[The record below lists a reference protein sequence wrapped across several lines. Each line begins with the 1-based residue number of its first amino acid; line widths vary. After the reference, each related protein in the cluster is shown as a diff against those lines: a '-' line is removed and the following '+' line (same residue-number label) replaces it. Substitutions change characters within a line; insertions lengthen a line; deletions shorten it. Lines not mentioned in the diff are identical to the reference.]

1 MVWQTIKMGINR
13 LKKGFAG
20 HSESL
25 GVFRITDADGRSL
38 GGVQVFYRIMD
49 GDWYPCRESLSGG
62 NVSRS
67 VSDGINFVQASS
79 VFHQIGESVS
89 WKFTKQGFVDKA
101 VTLGSDGHSAEK
113 GSWDVVLFREG
124 FDKVDC
130 GKSS

>member
-1 MVWQTIKMGINR
+1 MWRMIKAAMER
-13 LKKGFAG
+13 LKKGFSG

-25 GVFRITDADGRSL
+25 GIFRITDADGRSL

-67 VSDGINFVQASS
+67 VPDGVNFVQASS

-89 WKFTKQGFVDKA
+89 WKFNKQGFVDKTI
-101 VTLGSDGHSAEK
+101 TLGSEGHSAEK

-124 FDKVDC
+124 SDKVDS